1 MNMER
6 KLASFESMELKFA
19 GEEMRFSGYA
29 SVFGGID
36 SYGDTIQK
44 GAYER
49 TLTQRS
55 RPIMMLR
62 NHYGSPIGKYL
73 NMYEDDKGLFVEGE
87 LTPGHSAALDT
98 YASLKHGAISGLSIG
113 FYTKAFEQLD
123 EGRRLLKEIEL
134 IEISVVDQPAD
145 LNAQIVTIKSA
156 LEKASSIREIE
167 NCLRDSGGFSRNDAT
182 LLVSRIKSLVQGE
195 LASEEKAKR
204 ELAEL
209 FQRFQSPKT

>member
-1 MNMER
+1 MET
-6 KLASFESMELKFA
+6 KLATFESMELKFA

-36 SYGDTIQK
+36 SYGDTIK
-44 GAYER
+44 SGAYAN
-49 TLTQRS
+49 TLVSRD

-73 NMYEDDKGLFVEGE
+73 NMYEDEKGLFVEGE
-87 LTPGHSAALDT
+87 LTPGHSIALDT

-113 FYTKAFEQLD
+113 FYPVKQTQL
-123 EGRRLLKEIEL
+123 EENRRLLEEINL

-145 LNAQIVTIKSA
+145 LNAHIVSIKSA
-156 LEKASSIREIE
+156 LENASSIREIE
-167 NCLRDSGGFSRNDAT
+167 ICLRDSGGFSRNDAT

-195 LASEEKAKR
+195 LAAEEKAKR
-204 ELAEL
+204 EIAEL
-209 FQRFQSPKT
+209 FQRVISPQS

>member
-1 MNMER
+1 MET
-6 KLASFESMELKFA
+6 KLASFEKMDIKFA

-36 SYGDTIQK
+36 SYGDTIAK
-44 GAYER
+44 GAYQK
-49 TLTQRS
+49 TLVNRD

-62 NHYGSPIGKYL
+62 NHKGSPIGKYL

-87 LTPGHSAALDT
+87 LTPGHSEALNT

-113 FYTKAFEQLD
+113 FYPVKQTQLEAD
-123 EGRRLLKEIEL
+123 RRLLEEINL

-145 LNAQIVTIKSA
+145 LNANIVSIKSA
-156 LEKASSIREIE
+156 IETASSIREIE
-167 NCLRDSGGFSRNDAT
+167 VCLRDSGGFSRNDAT

-195 LASEEKAKR
+195 LATEEKAKR

-209 FQRFQSPKT
+209 FQRFQSPKS

>member
-1 MNMER
+1 MEH
-6 KLASFESMELKFA
+6 KLANFEAMELKFA
-19 GEEMRFSGYA
+19 GEDMRFTGYA

-36 SYGDTIQK
+36 SYGDTIAA
-44 GAYER
+44 GAFKN
-49 TLTQRS
+49 TLVTRS

-62 NHYGSPIGKYL
+62 NHRSSPIGKYL

-87 LTPGHSAALDT
+87 LTPGHSEALNT
-98 YASLKHGAISGLSIG
+98 YASLKHGAIGGLSIG
-113 FYTKAFEQLD
+113 FFDRGSEMLE
-123 EGRRLLKEIEL
+123 EGRRLIKEIEL

-145 LNAQIVTIKSA
+145 LNAQIVSIKSA
-156 LEKASSIREIE
+156 IETASSIREIE
-167 NCLRDSGGFSRNDAT
+167 ICLRDSGGFSRNDAT

-209 FQRFQSPKT
+209 FQRFQSPKS